1 MTQPVRVLLDELL
14 SRGDDDIE
22 LVSLPGRKGA
32 KVGLR
37 LLSDAEQA
45 DADRA
50 AREWA
55 EKAGLDVSLRR
66 HGEVEWAMAYAAEI
80 LMRALVHPET
90 RQPLVASTEQ
100 LRQRL
105 NRGQIE
111 GLIASYNEMARRLL
125 ASPAELSDDEL
136 REIVEE
142 LRRDPF
148 GADRLTRYGRDTLCS
163 LLRCMASRLAASTGS
178 ASSSTTSE

>member
-45 DADRA
+45 DADKA

-66 HGEVEWAMAYAAEI
+66 HGEVEWAMAYAAEV

-105 NRGQIE
+105 TRGQIE
-111 GLIASYNEMARRLL
+111 QLIAAYSEMARRLL
-125 ASPAELSDDEL
+125 ASPAELSEVEMQ
-136 REIVEE
+136 EIVEE

-148 GADRLTRYGRDTLCS
+148 AVESLKRYGRDTLCS
-163 LLRCMASRLAASTGS
+163 LLRCTASRLAASTGS
-178 ASSSTTSE
+178 ASSNTTSE